1 MNYEKAVTNIR
12 VELKKY
18 IQDNDI
24 KSLVLGISGGMDSC
38 LCAVLARPVCDELNI
53 PLIGVSLPS
62 ESNNEDEIL
71 RAQMTL
77 DVFCHKTDIYYI
89 DNLYNKFSEI
99 NKLQFIP
106 EINDCGKSDGET
118 YFELLKL
125 GEIAHDKII
134 KNWKIRAGNL
144 KARIRMIYLY
154 NLASMYN
161 GMVLSTDNYTEYLL
175 GFWTLHGDVGDYGMI
190 QNLWK
195 SEVYDMAEWL
205 YTNECKFVDQQTII
219 ESTIKAVATDGL
231 GVTTKGDLGQ
241 ILPEWNGTSRD
252 GYKEVDRILQLI
264 ENVSA
269 RDPHHELDDHPI
281 TKRYLRTEFKR
292 RLPINIS
299 RNKLINE

>member
-1 MNYEKAVTNIR
+1 MNYEKVVTNIR

-175 GFWTLHGDVGDYGMI
+175 GFSTIMGDWGDFGMI
-190 QNLWK
+190 QYLWK
-195 SEVYDMAEWL
+195 TEVYDIAEWIAR
-205 YTNECKFVDQQTII
+205 NECKTLE
-219 ESTIKAVATDGL
+219 ESTLILKTIDSLATDGL
-231 GVTTKGDLGQ
+231 GVSDKGDLGQ
-241 ILPEWNGTSRD
+241 IMPEWKGNSRD
-252 GYKEVDRILQLI
+252 GYKEIDIILQ
-264 ENVSA
+264 
-269 RDPHHELDDHPI
+269 HYI
-281 TKRYLRTEFKR
+281 TKSDPFLKNDHSVVKRHLDTEFKR
-292 RLPINIS
+292 NWPITIKRDAILDNT
-299 RNKLINE
+299 